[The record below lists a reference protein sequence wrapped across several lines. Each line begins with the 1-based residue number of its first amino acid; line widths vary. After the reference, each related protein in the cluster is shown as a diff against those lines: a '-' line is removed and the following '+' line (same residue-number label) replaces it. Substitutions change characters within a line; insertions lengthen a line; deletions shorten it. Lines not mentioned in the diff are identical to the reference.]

1 MGGFCVCMFDYL
13 YSSNVYME
21 ILVTKLQ
28 GKVPAQ
34 VLSELPMVFSRF
46 RIDTPE
52 RLSHFLGQCSHE
64 SGEFKVVK
72 ENLNYSAEGLLKIFP
87 KYFNA
92 ANVNNYARKPAA
104 IANKVYSNR
113 MGNGT
118 EASGDGFKY
127 SGKGFIQLTG
137 RSNYSAFD
145 AYVDDAII
153 ENPDL
158 VATKYPLL
166 SAAWFWN
173 TNKLNAIADKG
184 VNADTILAI
193 TKRINGGTIGI
204 NHRTELTNKFYS
216 ILK

>member
-1 MGGFCVCMFDYL
+1 MI
-13 YSSNVYME
+13 N
-21 ILVTKLQ
+21 KLT
-28 GKVPAQ
+28 GKVPQ
-34 VLSELPMVFSRF
+34 SVLSELPLVFSRF

-52 RLSHFLGQCSHE
+52 RLAHFLGQCSHE
-64 SGEFKVVK
+64 SGEFKVTK
-72 ENLNYSAEGLLKIFP
+72 ENLNYSANGLVKIFP

-92 ANVNNYARKPAA
+92 AIANSYAMQPQK
-104 IANKVYSNR
+104 IANKVYGSR
-113 MGNGT
+113 MGNGN

-127 SGKGFIQLTG
+127 SGRGFIQLTG
-137 RSNYSAFD
+137 KNNYAAFD

-166 SAAWFWN
+166 SAAWFWH

-193 TKRINGGTIGI
+193 TKRINGGTIGLP
-204 NHRTELTNKFYS
+204 HRTELTNKFYS